1 MPIEKEIL
9 IKKDMEAVIFTLIG
23 RHKEEPVPESDEFQ
37 PFDLQALSRSYNE
50 GESYRRRPSHRE
62 ESLLTQAS

>member
-1 MPIEKEIL
+1 
-9 IKKDMEAVIFTLIG
+9 
-23 RHKEEPVPESDEFQ
+23 
-37 PFDLQALSRSYNE
+37 LQALSRSYNE